1 MFRHLKVG
9 DKVTRLLGGADG
21 VKMGLKVTEVT
32 ETTIVCGAWTFDTKT
47 GAEIDDDLQWG
58 PRYGGT
64 GSFLVK
70 T

>member
-1 MFRHLKVG
+1 MFKYLKVG
-9 DKVTRLLGGADG
+9 DKVTRLLGGS
-21 VKMGLKVTEVT
+21 VKMDLKVTEVT
-32 ETTIVCGAWTFDTKT
+32 EKTIVCGAWTFDTKT

-58 PRYGGT
+58 PQYGGT